1 MEQLDADIDKEA
13 APVLH
18 EALKAMLDL
27 IGDSDKEA
35 APILYV
41 ALKSMVDLL
50 GDDDLE
56 DNGELSGASIC
67 DLARY
72 AVAKAERRA

>member
-1 MEQLDADIDKEA
+1 MEQQNADIDKEA
-13 APVLH
+13 APALH
-18 EALKAMLDL
+18 EALQAMLEL

-35 APILYV
+35 APLLYV
-41 ALKSMVDLL
+41 ALKAMVDLL
-50 GDDDLE
+50 GEDDLE

-72 AVAKAERRA
+72 AVAKAERKA